1 MVLFGISSLFW
12 VSLIISALLGLALQ
26 MFLTS
31 NFILVQLVIPDA
43 VRGRVI
49 GFRMI
54 IMGLG
59 PVGILLLGVLAEQL
73 GPQTGL
79 VLMGL
84 LCIACSIVILLLM
97 PALRS
102 VPTLEGDN

>member
-1 MVLFGISSLFW
+1 LFGISSIFW
-12 VSLIISALLGLALQ
+12 VSVILSAFLGLALQ

-31 NFILVQLVIPDA
+31 NFILVQIVIPDE

-59 PVGILLLGVLAEQL
+59 PIGILLLGILAEQL

-79 VLMGL
+79 ALMGL
-84 LCIACSIVILLLM
+84 ACLAFTIAVLLFM
-97 PALRS
+97 PVLRS
-102 VPTLEGDN
+102 VPTTE

>member
-1 MVLFGISSLFW
+1 
-12 VSLIISALLGLALQ
+12 

-31 NFILVQLVIPDA
+31 NFILVQIVIPDA

-79 VLMGL
+79 VLMGF
-84 LCIACSIVILLLM
+84 LCIVFTIGVLLLM
-97 PALRS
+97 PAVRS
-102 VPTLEGDN
+102 VPVISERK